1 MQIWLSLFY
10 CVEKIVFHL
19 NHMLYTC
26 GLAKDGM
33 PAGVGCGVDDG
44 HGGLVAV
51 DVVALAERVH
61 DVQLQ
66 VGEGGQRRVHLGG
79 KLQIEKETDCFRSTR

>member
-1 MQIWLSLFY
+1 MVKPVLLCRKQ
-10 CVEKIVFHL
+10 IVFHL

-33 PAGVGCGVDDG
+33 PSGVCGGVDDG

-66 VGEGGQRRVHLGG
+66 VGEGGERRVHLGG
-79 KLQIEKETDCFRSTR
+79 KLQIEKESGVF